1 MGKYYLVTTYYSK
14 AYLVFYKEGLQLLL
28 LGTESIRLF
37 KALKVRFLRMMVKVN
52 SVQEA
57 CAKCFAIL
65 ISKFEIMQIT

>member
-37 KALKVRFLRMMVKVN
+37 KALKVRSLRK
-52 SVQEA
+52 
-57 CAKCFAIL
+57 IR
-65 ISKFEIMQIT
+65 IEIRENHIEIT